1 MIKDFISGIQINET
15 PEEIEAVQPFLK
27 ILVEDYNYPKNLI
40 RSKPQYRV
48 KVSPS
53 DTKKEY
59 PIDIAVFSDSKMR
72 DEDLHI
78 IVECKRKNKKDG
90 INQLKDY
97 LRLSNAFIGVWF
109 NGEEKLYLRKYEGN
123 KGQINF
129 EEIPNIPVYGQR
141 LEDIGKFKRRDLKE
155 THNLKSVFKSI
166 RFHLAANNVGTK
178 RDEALAQQLIN
189 IIFCKI
195 FDEKFTPPDEIVSF
209 RAGIN
214 EEPKVIRKRIDKLFK
229 DVKLKYKDVL
239 DESDDISLIDDSS
252 LVYVIGELQLYCL
265 IDAERDVVAD
275 AFETFI
281 GGALKGGQG
290 QFFTPR
296 NVIKMM
302 IDILDIKEDETV
314 LDPACGTGGFLIETL
329 RNVWENIDKKRK
341 KLKWDVSAIQEE
353 KIKYAYN
360 NISGID
366 ADYFLAKVTKAY
378 MAILG
383 DGKGNIFC
391 EDSLENPKNWS
402 SKTKQNINLGKFDV
416 VLSNPPFGSKIPVK
430 GKEKL
435 SQFEFG
441 YKWKLDKKSYKW
453 SKEKIREKEAP
464 QIIFIERCLE
474 FLKEGGKLGIVL
486 PDGIFGNDKLGYIRE
501 YLLEKTNIIAVIDV
515 PFETF
520 MPNTPTKT
528 SILILRKKKSEDK
541 DKVYP
546 IFMAVAET
554 CGHDR
559 RAKFVD
565 DDDIAKIAPKF
576 KEWQLNNKIKL

>member
-1 MIKDFISGIQINET
+1 
-15 PEEIEAVQPFLK
+15 
-27 ILVEDYNYPKNLI
+27 
-40 RSKPQYRV
+40 
-48 KVSPS
+48 
-53 DTKKEY
+53 
-59 PIDIAVFSDSKMR
+59 MR

-109 NGEEKLYLRKYEGN
+109 NGEEKLHLRKYEGN

-329 RNVWENIDKKRK
+329 RNVWENIDKK
-341 KLKWDVSAIQEE
+341 E
-353 KIKYAYN
+353 
-360 NISGID
+360 
-366 ADYFLAKVTKAY
+366 
-378 MAILG
+378 
-383 DGKGNIFC
+383 
-391 EDSLENPKNWS
+391 
-402 SKTKQNINLGKFDV
+402 KTKMGCKCDTRRKN
-416 VLSNPPFGSKIPVK
+416 
-430 GKEKL
+430 
-435 SQFEFG
+435 
-441 YKWKLDKKSYKW
+441 
-453 SKEKIREKEAP
+453 
-464 QIIFIERCLE
+464 QICL
-474 FLKEGGKLGIVL
+474 
-486 PDGIFGNDKLGYIRE
+486 
-501 YLLEKTNIIAVIDV
+501 
-515 PFETF
+515 
-520 MPNTPTKT
+520 
-528 SILILRKKKSEDK
+528 
-541 DKVYP
+541 
-546 IFMAVAET
+546 
-554 CGHDR
+554 
-559 RAKFVD
+559 
-565 DDDIAKIAPKF
+565 
-576 KEWQLNNKIKL
+576 

>member
-1 MIKDFISGIQINET
+1 MIKDYISGIEINET
-15 PEEIEAVQPFLK
+15 PEEIEAVQPYLK
-27 ILVEDYNYPKNLI
+27 ILVEDYNYPKDLI
-40 RSKPQYRV
+40 KSRPQHRV
-48 KVSPS
+48 KARPS
-53 DTKKEY
+53 DNVNEY
-59 PIDIAVFSDSKMR
+59 PVDIAVFSNNKKR
-72 DEDLHI
+72 DEDLQI

-90 INQLKDY
+90 LNQLKDY
-97 LRLSNAFIGVWF
+97 LKFSSAFIGVWF
-109 NGEEKLYLRKYEGN
+109 NGEEKLYLRKYESN
-123 KGQINF
+123 KGQIDF

-141 LEDIGKFKRRDLKE
+141 LEDVGKFKRKDLKE
-155 THNLKSVFKSI
+155 THNLKSVFKAI

-195 FDEKFTPPDEIVSF
+195 FDEKFTPPNEIVSF
-209 RAGIN
+209 RAGVN
-214 EEPKVIRKRIDKLFK
+214 EDPKLIRKRIDKLFK

-239 DESDDISLIDDSS
+239 DDSDDISLIDDSS

-265 IDAERDVVAD
+265 IDAKRDVVAD

-314 LDPACGTGGFLIETL
+314 LDPTCGTGGFLVEAL
-329 RNVWENIDKKRK
+329 RNVWEKIDKKRT
-341 KLKWDVSAIQEE
+341 KLNWDKSAIQEE
-353 KIKYAYN
+353 KIKFGYN
-360 NISGID
+360 NVYGID

-383 DGKGNIFC
+383 DGKGNIYC
-391 EDSLENPKNWS
+391 EDSLENPNNWS
-402 SKTKQNINLGKFDV
+402 NKTKQNINLGKFDV
-416 VLSNPPFGSKIPVK
+416 ILSNPPFGSKIPVK
-430 GKEKL
+430 GADKL

-441 YKWKLDKKSYKW
+441 YRWKLDKKNNNWLKL
-453 SKEKIREKEAP
+453 KIRDKESP

-474 FLKEGGKLGIVL
+474 FLTEEGKLGIVL
-486 PDGIFGNDKLGYIRE
+486 PDGIFGNDKLGYIRD
-501 YLLEKTNIIAVIDV
+501 YLLKKATIIAIIDV
-515 PFETF
+515 PIETF

-528 SILILRKKKSEDK
+528 SILILKKKKLGQKEK
-541 DKVYP
+541 TYP

-559 RAKFVD
+559 RGNFVD
-565 DDDIAKIAPKF
+565 DDDISKISLKF
-576 KEWQLNNKIKL
+576 REWQLKNNIKL

>member
-1 MIKDFISGIQINET
+1 MIKDYISGIEINET
-15 PEEIEAVQPFLK
+15 PEEIEAVQPYLK
-27 ILVEDYNYPKNLI
+27 ILVEDYNYPKDLI
-40 RSKPQYRV
+40 KSRPQHRV
-48 KVSPS
+48 KARPS
-53 DTKKEY
+53 DNANEY
-59 PIDIAVFSDSKMR
+59 PIDIAVFSNSKKR
-72 DEDLHI
+72 DEDLEI

-90 INQLKDY
+90 LNQLKDY
-97 LRLSNAFIGVWF
+97 LKFSSAFIGVWF
-109 NGEEKLYLRKYEGN
+109 NGEEKLYLRKYESK
-123 KGQINF
+123 KGQIDF

-141 LEDIGKFKRRDLKE
+141 LEDVGKFKRKDLKE
-155 THNLKSVFKSI
+155 THNLKSVFKAI

-195 FDEKFTPPDEIVSF
+195 FDEKFTPPNEIVSF
-209 RAGIN
+209 RAGVN
-214 EEPKVIRKRIDKLFK
+214 EDPKLIRKRIDKLFK

-239 DESDDISLIDDSS
+239 DDSDDISLIDDSS

-265 IDAERDVVAD
+265 IDAKRDVVAD

-314 LDPACGTGGFLIETL
+314 LDPTCGTGGFLVEAL
-329 RNVWENIDKKRK
+329 RSVWEKIDKKRT
-341 KLKWDVSAIQEE
+341 KLSWDKSAIQEE
-353 KIKYAYN
+353 KIKFGYN
-360 NISGID
+360 NVYGID

-383 DGKGNIFC
+383 DGKGNIYC
-391 EDSLENPKNWS
+391 EDSLENPNNWS
-402 SKTKQNINLGKFDV
+402 NKTKQNINLGKFDV

-430 GKEKL
+430 GADKL

-441 YKWKLDKKSYKW
+441 YRWKLDKKNNNWLKQ
-453 SKEKIREKEAP
+453 KIRDKESP

-474 FLKEGGKLGIVL
+474 FLTEEGKLGIVL
-486 PDGIFGNDKLGYIRE
+486 PDGIFGNDKLGYIRD
-501 YLLEKTNIIAVIDV
+501 YLLKKATIIAIIDV
-515 PFETF
+515 PIETF

-528 SILILRKKKSEDK
+528 SILILKKRKLGQKEKT
-541 DKVYP
+541 YP
-546 IFMAVAET
+546 IFLAVAET

-559 RAKFVD
+559 RGNFVD
-565 DDDIAKIAPKF
+565 NDDISKISLKF
-576 KEWQLNNKIKL
+576 REWQLKNNIKL

>member
-1 MIKDFISGIQINET
+1 MIKDYISGIEINET
-15 PEEIEAVQPFLK
+15 PEEIEAVQPYLK
-27 ILVEDYNYPKNLI
+27 ILVEDYNYPKDLI
-40 RSKPQYRV
+40 KSRPQHRV
-48 KVSPS
+48 KARPS
-53 DTKKEY
+53 DNVNEY
-59 PIDIAVFSDSKMR
+59 PVDIAVFSNNKKR
-72 DEDLHI
+72 DEDLEI

-90 INQLKDY
+90 LNQLKDY
-97 LRLSNAFIGVWF
+97 LKFSSAFIGVWF
-109 NGEEKLYLRKYEGN
+109 NGEEKLYLRKYESK
-123 KGQINF
+123 KGQIDF

-141 LEDIGKFKRRDLKE
+141 LEDVGKFKRKDLKE
-155 THNLKSVFKSI
+155 THNLKSVFKAI

-195 FDEKFTPPDEIVSF
+195 FDEKFTPPNEIVSF
-209 RAGIN
+209 RAGVN
-214 EEPKVIRKRIDKLFK
+214 EDPKLIRKRIDKLFK

-239 DESDDISLIDDSS
+239 DDSDDISLIDDSS

-265 IDAERDVVAD
+265 IDAKRDVVAD

-314 LDPACGTGGFLIETL
+314 LDPTCGTGGFLVEAL
-329 RNVWENIDKKRK
+329 RNVWEKIDKKRT
-341 KLKWDVSAIQEE
+341 KLNWDKSAIQEE
-353 KIKYAYN
+353 KIKFGYN
-360 NISGID
+360 NVYGID

-383 DGKGNIFC
+383 DGKGNIYC
-391 EDSLENPKNWS
+391 EDSLENPNNWS
-402 SKTKQNINLGKFDV
+402 NKTKQNINLGKFDV
-416 VLSNPPFGSKIPVK
+416 ILSNPPFGSKIPVK
-430 GKEKL
+430 GADKL
-435 SQFEFG
+435 SQYEFG
-441 YKWKLDKKSYKW
+441 YRWKLDKKNNNWLKQ
-453 SKEKIREKEAP
+453 KIRDKESP

-474 FLKEGGKLGIVL
+474 FLTEEGKLGIVL
-486 PDGIFGNDKLGYIRE
+486 PDGIFGNDKLGYIRD
-501 YLLEKTNIIAVIDV
+501 YLLKKATIIAIIDV
-515 PFETF
+515 PIETF

-528 SILILRKKKSEDK
+528 SILILKKRKLGQKEKT
-541 DKVYP
+541 YP

-559 RAKFVD
+559 RGNFVD
-565 DDDIAKIAPKF
+565 DDDISKISLKF
-576 KEWQLNNKIKL
+576 REWQFKNNIKL

>member
-1 MIKDFISGIQINET
+1 MIKDYISGIEINET
-15 PEEIEAVQPFLK
+15 PEEIEAVQPYLK
-27 ILVEDYNYPKNLI
+27 ILVEDYNYPKDLI
-40 RSKPQYRV
+40 KSRPQHRV
-48 KVSPS
+48 KARPS
-53 DTKKEY
+53 DNVNEY
-59 PIDIAVFSDSKMR
+59 PVDIAVFSNNKKR
-72 DEDLHI
+72 DEDLEI

-90 INQLKDY
+90 LNQLKDY
-97 LRLSNAFIGVWF
+97 LKFSSAFIGVWF
-109 NGEEKLYLRKYEGN
+109 NGEEKLYLRKYESK
-123 KGQINF
+123 KGQIDF

-141 LEDIGKFKRRDLKE
+141 LEDVGKFKRKDLKE
-155 THNLKSVFKSI
+155 THNLKSVFKAI

-195 FDEKFTPPDEIVSF
+195 FDEKFTPPNEIVSF
-209 RAGIN
+209 RAGVN
-214 EEPKVIRKRIDKLFK
+214 EDPKLIRKRIDKLFK

-239 DESDDISLIDDSS
+239 DDSDDISLIDDSS

-265 IDAERDVVAD
+265 IDAKRDVVAD

-314 LDPACGTGGFLIETL
+314 LDPTCGTGGFLVEAL
-329 RNVWENIDKKRK
+329 RNVWEKIDKKRT
-341 KLKWDVSAIQEE
+341 KLNWDKSAIQEE
-353 KIKYAYN
+353 KIKFGYN
-360 NISGID
+360 NVYGID

-383 DGKGNIFC
+383 DGKGNIYC
-391 EDSLENPKNWS
+391 EDSLENPNNWS
-402 SKTKQNINLGKFDV
+402 NKTKQNINLGKFDV
-416 VLSNPPFGSKIPVK
+416 ILSNPPFGSKIPVK
-430 GKEKL
+430 GADKL

-441 YKWKLDKKSYKW
+441 YRWKLDKKNNNWLKQ
-453 SKEKIREKEAP
+453 KIRDKESP

-474 FLKEGGKLGIVL
+474 FLTEEGKLGIVL
-486 PDGIFGNDKLGYIRE
+486 PDGIFGNDKLGYIRD
-501 YLLEKTNIIAVIDV
+501 YLLKKATIIAIIDV
-515 PFETF
+515 PIETF

-528 SILILRKKKSEDK
+528 SILILKKRKLGQKEKI
-541 DKVYP
+541 YP

-559 RAKFVD
+559 RGNFVD
-565 DDDIAKIAPKF
+565 DDDISKISLKF
-576 KEWQLNNKIKL
+576 REWQLKNNVKL

>member
-1 MIKDFISGIQINET
+1 MIKDYISGIEINET
-15 PEEIEAVQPFLK
+15 PEEIEAVQPYLK
-27 ILVEDYNYPKNLI
+27 ILVEDYNYPKDLI
-40 RSKPQYRV
+40 KSRPQHRV
-48 KVSPS
+48 KARPS
-53 DTKKEY
+53 DNVNEY
-59 PIDIAVFSDSKMR
+59 PVDIAVFSNNKKR
-72 DEDLHI
+72 DEDLEI

-90 INQLKDY
+90 LNQLKDY
-97 LRLSNAFIGVWF
+97 LKFSSAFIGVWF
-109 NGEEKLYLRKYEGN
+109 NGEEKLYLRKYESK
-123 KGQINF
+123 KGQIDF

-141 LEDIGKFKRRDLKE
+141 LEDVGKFKRKDLKE
-155 THNLKSVFKSI
+155 THNLKSVFKAI

-195 FDEKFTPPDEIVSF
+195 FDEKFTPPNEIVSF
-209 RAGIN
+209 RAGVN
-214 EEPKVIRKRIDKLFK
+214 EDPKLIRKRIDKLFK

-239 DESDDISLIDDSS
+239 DDSDDISLIDDSS

-265 IDAERDVVAD
+265 IDAKRDVVAD

-314 LDPACGTGGFLIETL
+314 LDPTCGTGGFLVEAL
-329 RNVWENIDKKRK
+329 RNVWEKIDKKRT
-341 KLKWDVSAIQEE
+341 KLNWDKSAIQEE
-353 KIKYAYN
+353 KIKFGYN
-360 NISGID
+360 NVYGID

-383 DGKGNIFC
+383 DGKGNIYC
-391 EDSLENPKNWS
+391 EDSLENPNNWS
-402 SKTKQNINLGKFDV
+402 NKTKQNINLGKFDV
-416 VLSNPPFGSKIPVK
+416 ILSNPPFGSKIPVK
-430 GKEKL
+430 GADKL

-441 YKWKLDKKSYKW
+441 YRWKLDKKNNNWLKQ
-453 SKEKIREKEAP
+453 KIRDKESP

-474 FLKEGGKLGIVL
+474 FLTEEGKLGIVL
-486 PDGIFGNDKLGYIRE
+486 PDGIFGNDKLGYIRD
-501 YLLEKTNIIAVIDV
+501 YLLKKATIIAIIDV
-515 PFETF
+515 PIETF

-528 SILILRKKKSEDK
+528 SILILKKRKLGQKEKT
-541 DKVYP
+541 YP

-559 RAKFVD
+559 RGNFVD
-565 DDDIAKIAPKF
+565 DDDISKISLKF
-576 KEWQLNNKIKL
+576 REWQLKNNIKL

>member
-1 MIKDFISGIQINET
+1 MIKDYISGIEINET
-15 PEEIEAVQPFLK
+15 PEEIEAVQPYLK
-27 ILVEDYNYPKNLI
+27 ILVEDYNYPKDLI
-40 RSKPQYRV
+40 KSRPQHRV
-48 KVSPS
+48 KARPS
-53 DTKKEY
+53 DNVNEY
-59 PIDIAVFSDSKMR
+59 PVDIAVFSNNKKR
-72 DEDLHI
+72 DEDLEI

-90 INQLKDY
+90 LNQLKDY
-97 LRLSNAFIGVWF
+97 LKFSSAFIGVWF
-109 NGEEKLYLRKYEGN
+109 NGEEKLYLRKYESK
-123 KGQINF
+123 KGQIDF

-141 LEDIGKFKRRDLKE
+141 LEDVGKFKRKDLKE
-155 THNLKSVFKSI
+155 THNLKSVFKAI

-195 FDEKFTPPDEIVSF
+195 FDEKFTPPNEIVSF
-209 RAGIN
+209 RAGVN
-214 EEPKVIRKRIDKLFK
+214 EDPKLIRKRIDKLFK

-239 DESDDISLIDDSS
+239 DDSDDISLIDDSS

-265 IDAERDVVAD
+265 IDAKRDVVAD

-314 LDPACGTGGFLIETL
+314 LDPTCGTGGFLVEAL
-329 RNVWENIDKKRK
+329 RNVWEKIDKKRT
-341 KLKWDVSAIQEE
+341 KLNWDKSAIQEE
-353 KIKYAYN
+353 KIKFGYN
-360 NISGID
+360 NVYGID

-383 DGKGNIFC
+383 DGKGNIYC
-391 EDSLENPKNWS
+391 EDSLENPNNWS
-402 SKTKQNINLGKFDV
+402 NKTKQNINLGKFDV
-416 VLSNPPFGSKIPVK
+416 ILSNPPFGSKIPVK
-430 GKEKL
+430 GADKL

-441 YKWKLDKKSYKW
+441 YRWKLDKKNNNWLKQ
-453 SKEKIREKEAP
+453 KIRDKESP

-474 FLKEGGKLGIVL
+474 FLTEEGKLGIVL
-486 PDGIFGNDKLGYIRE
+486 PDGIFGNDKLGYIRD
-501 YLLEKTNIIAVIDV
+501 YLLKKATIIAIIDV
-515 PFETF
+515 PIETF

-528 SILILRKKKSEDK
+528 SILILKKRKLGQKEKT
-541 DKVYP
+541 YP

-559 RAKFVD
+559 RGNFVD
-565 DDDIAKIAPKF
+565 DDDISKISLKF
-576 KEWQLNNKIKL
+576 REWQLKNNVKL

>member
-1 MIKDFISGIQINET
+1 MIKDFISGIQVNET

-314 LDPACGTGGFLIETL
+314 LDPAC
-329 RNVWENIDKKRK
+329 
-341 KLKWDVSAIQEE
+341 
-353 KIKYAYN
+353 
-360 NISGID
+360 
-366 ADYFLAKVTKAY
+366 
-378 MAILG
+378 
-383 DGKGNIFC
+383 
-391 EDSLENPKNWS
+391 
-402 SKTKQNINLGKFDV
+402 
-416 VLSNPPFGSKIPVK
+416 
-430 GKEKL
+430 
-435 SQFEFG
+435 
-441 YKWKLDKKSYKW
+441 
-453 SKEKIREKEAP
+453 
-464 QIIFIERCLE
+464 
-474 FLKEGGKLGIVL
+474 
-486 PDGIFGNDKLGYIRE
+486 
-501 YLLEKTNIIAVIDV
+501 
-515 PFETF
+515 
-520 MPNTPTKT
+520 
-528 SILILRKKKSEDK
+528 
-541 DKVYP
+541 
-546 IFMAVAET
+546 
-554 CGHDR
+554 
-559 RAKFVD
+559 
-565 DDDIAKIAPKF
+565 
-576 KEWQLNNKIKL
+576 